1 MTRRSA
7 ERRRRELLL
16 GEWACLG
23 VLARGPS
30 HGFEVARQLVADGE
44 VGRVWTLTRPLA
56 YRSLD
61 QLAERGLVRTV
72 GEEPGVAGGNRTI
85 LDVTAD
91 GRDEL
96 GLWLSVPVEH
106 LRDLRSELLLKLVLA
121 DLNGVDA
128 HDLLV
133 RQRELVADRAD
144 AAGRLVERQPGDV
157 VALWRRA
164 SATVATQFLDELLA
178 PTSASTSA

>member
-1 MTRRSA
+1 MTRSSA

-23 VLARGPS
+23 VLACGPS
-30 HGFEVARQLVADGE
+30 HGFEVARQLAADGE
-44 VGRVWTLTRPLA
+44 VGRVWTLTRPLV

-61 QLAERGLVRTV
+61 QLGDRGLVRAV

-85 LDVTAD
+85 LDVTSG
-91 GRDEL
+91 GRAEL
-96 GLWLSVPVEH
+96 RTWLSVPVQH

-133 RQRELVADRAD
+133 HQRELVAERAV
-144 AAGRLVERQPGDV
+144 AAARLVERRPGDV

-164 SATVATQFLDELLA
+164 SASVASQFLDELLA
-178 PTSASTSA
+178 STSA

>member
-1 MTRRSA
+1 VSRSSA

-23 VLARGPS
+23 VLACGPS
-30 HGFEVARQLVADGE
+30 HGFELARQLAPDGE
-44 VGRVWTLTRPLA
+44 VGRVWTLTRPLV

-61 QLAERGLVRTV
+61 QLGERGLVRAV

-85 LDVTAD
+85 LDVTPS
-91 GRDEL
+91 GRAEL
-96 GLWLSVPVEH
+96 HSWLSAPVEH
-106 LRDLRSELLLKLVLA
+106 LRDLRSELLVKLVLA

-128 HDLLV
+128 RQLV
-133 RQRELVADRAD
+133 ERQRELVAERAAT
-144 AAGRLVERQPGDV
+144 AALLVAERPGDV

-164 SATVATQFLDELLA
+164 SASAASQFLDDLL
-178 PTSASTSA
+178 TTTHH

>member
-1 MTRRSA
+1 VTRSSA
-7 ERRRRELLL
+7 ERRRRDLLL

-30 HGFEVARQLVADGE
+30 HGFEVARQLATDGE
-44 VGRVWTLTRPLA
+44 VGRVWTLTRPLV

-61 QLAERGLVRTV
+61 QLGERGLVRAV

-85 LDVTAD
+85 LDVTSE
-91 GRDEL
+91 GRAEL
-96 GLWLSVPVEH
+96 RTWLSVPVEH

-128 HDLLV
+128 RDLLV
-133 RQRELVADRAD
+133 RQRELVAERAV
-144 AAGRLVERQPGDV
+144 AAARLVERQPGDV

-164 SATVATQFLDELLA
+164 SASVASQFLDDLL
-178 PTSASTSA
+178 ASTSA